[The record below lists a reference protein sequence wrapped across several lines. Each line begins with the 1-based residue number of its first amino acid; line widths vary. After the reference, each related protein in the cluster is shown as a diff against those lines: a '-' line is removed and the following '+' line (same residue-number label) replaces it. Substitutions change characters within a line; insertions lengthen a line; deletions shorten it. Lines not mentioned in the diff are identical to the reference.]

1 MLKRK
6 KCTKGLLRSIQLIYA
21 NKERERERERHR
33 ERKRHRES
41 FQKTGKRKEK
51 ALLKMFTC
59 GLRKRLKHRL

>member
-21 NKERERERERHR
+21 NKERERERERDIEN
-33 ERKRHRES
+33 ERDTERAFK
-41 FQKTGKRKEK
+41 KTGKRKEN

-59 GLRKRLKHRL
+59 GLRKRLKH